1 MKTSASRRDF
11 LARAGASFSTAAASR
26 RVLGANDRIR
36 LAAIGTGP
44 RGQHLMKEL
53 NRIGGVDWV
62 AVCDVYSVRR
72 DQAATIGGGAV
83 KTYNDHR
90 QVLDHTDLDAV
101 IVATPDHWHGP
112 ITVEALNAGKDV
124 YVEKPMVH
132 NPRDGQ
138 AIVRAARANRRIVA
152 VGMQARAIP
161 HWQQARQKYVESGL
175 LEKVGLIRTWYNSN
189 RGDVQTPPAGMERLP
204 DGLDWNRWLGPGP
217 KIPWNPDV
225 YFSPYKW
232 LHYDGGMIMGI
243 GIHVIDS
250 AHQFL
255 ELRKP
260 RAVVAGGGIYHFPD
274 RDTPDVVNLILEYPE
289 GLNVTFEAEILTCG
303 MPSSS
308 AGIEL
313 RGRGGVLR
321 VHRYTRELGWEFI
334 PNPQVS
340 SEPAAKG
347 PGDPPSAEHLLRN
360 WLECLRS
367 RARPVASEIEGYYSS
382 VACYMGLEAYRQ
394 KKRIEWDRRWDIEA

>member
-175 LEKVGLIRTWYNSN
+175 LEKVGLIQHTSRSE
-189 RGDVQTPPAGMERLP
+189 ERRV
-204 DGLDWNRWLGPGP
+204 GKECRSRW
-217 KIPWNPDV
+217 
-225 YFSPYKW
+225 SPY
-232 LHYDGGMIMGI
+232 H
-243 GIHVIDS
+243 
-250 AHQFL
+250 
-255 ELRKP
+255 
-260 RAVVAGGGIYHFPD
+260 
-274 RDTPDVVNLILEYPE
+274 
-289 GLNVTFEAEILTCG
+289 
-303 MPSSS
+303 
-308 AGIEL
+308 
-313 RGRGGVLR
+313 
-321 VHRYTRELGWEFI
+321 
-334 PNPQVS
+334 
-340 SEPAAKG
+340 
-347 PGDPPSAEHLLRN
+347 
-360 WLECLRS
+360 
-367 RARPVASEIEGYYSS
+367 
-382 VACYMGLEAYRQ
+382 
-394 KKRIEWDRRWDIEA
+394 